1 MLAAIRFGSLRHF
14 VEIGDLRLSP
24 AVRVAAWD
32 ESGEALVADGAEEVL
47 VGVIVECLPALV
59 PRTSTSL
66 NHCQQFLGVRRPVR
80 QATCQL
86 FEVLRVGLILVDK
99 PLSCLL
105 RGHVF
110 GHHCYGLRRYLLEE
124 SVYIE
129 GMLMSVHLVELP
141 RFGPLGVWHLV
152 SLLLLV
158 GTNPDGLLLLLH

>member
-1 MLAAIRFGSLRHF
+1 M
-14 VEIGDLRLSP
+14 
-24 AVRVAAWD
+24 
-32 ESGEALVADGAEEVL
+32 
-47 VGVIVECLPALV
+47 
-59 PRTSTSL
+59 
-66 NHCQQFLGVRRPVR
+66 RRPVR
-80 QATCQL
+80 QAMCQL
-86 FEVLRVGLILVDK
+86 FEVLRVGLIFVDQII
-99 PLSCLL
+99 SWLL

-124 SVYIE
+124 YVYIE

>member
-1 MLAAIRFGSLRHF
+1 MLAAIRFGSHWHF

-66 NHCQQFLGVRRPVR
+66 NHCLQFLGVRRPVR
-80 QATCQL
+80 QATCQR
-86 FEVLRVGLILVDK
+86 FEVLRVGLIFVDK
-99 PLSCLL
+99 IISWLL

-124 SVYIE
+124 TVFIE
-129 GMLMSVHLVELP
+129 GMLMSGHLVVLP
-141 RFGPLGVWHLV
+141 RFGLRRV
-152 SLLLLV
+152 
-158 GTNPDGLLLLLH
+158 